1 MSYTKKYINAIY
13 DSRRK
18 DLIEKIE
25 NDLIPHNIPML
36 PIDKITVDA
45 AIKIVRFEPFEVFNL
60 SEEVQNSQKFI
71 EAFIELLQ
79 QLTYR
84 KANKNSD
91 IFNVIMN
98 SFILDRI
105 INSAD
110 SLKSEDIKLFIR
122 LNF

>member
-1 MSYTKKYINAIY
+1 MSYTEKYINAIY
-13 DSRRK
+13 KSGRK
-18 DLIEKIE
+18 DLIERIE
-25 NDLIPHNIPML
+25 NDLIPYNIPML

-84 KANKNSD
+84 KATKNSD
-91 IFNVIMN
+91 IFNVLMN
-98 SFILDRI
+98 SFMLNKI
-105 INSAD
+105 INSVD
-110 SLKSEDIKLFIR
+110 RLKSEDIKLFIR